1 MNKALMA
8 VPAQILHFVD
18 KNDLSKDATEL
29 FERCAQTI
37 EQLRNENER
46 LRRDN
51 EALRLDV
58 HFLDNGKKGLF

>member
-1 MNKALMA
+1 MKTSPMA

-18 KNDLSKDATEL
+18 NNDLTKDASEL

-46 LRRDN
+46 LRREN

-58 HFLDNGKKGLF
+58 HFLDNSNRER